1 MRPKAI
7 IPEPNMAASER
18 SDVCATALT
27 EFKNS
32 SGAAEPKA
40 TSVTAII
47 ITTRC

>member
-7 IPEPNMAASER
+7 IPDPKIAERER
-18 SDVCATALT
+18 SDVLIIADT

-40 TSVTAII
+40 TKVTA
-47 ITTRC
+47 TV